1 MLERD
6 GDVMTKVVPDV
17 RKKTLQ
23 PLIEENVE
31 AGSTINSDELRSY
44 GGLTKAGYTHET
56 VNHGTGEYVRGDS
69 HVNGIEGFWA
79 RVKLSIRGTHV
90 HVSVREGVR
99 VPLQPVVLRLR
110 GVFLREPVELP
121 RFSGFLK
128 AQILT
133 V

>member
-1 MLERD
+1 MVKSIGRGYTANKTVVFGMLERD

-90 HVSVREGVR
+90 GSVANPMKG
-99 VPLQPVVLRLR
+99 R
-110 GVFLREPVELP
+110 G
-121 RFSGFLK
+121 GQ
-128 AQILT
+128 AG
-133 V
+133 